1 MNNLAHMPSYPDV
14 PDSVNNADNLY
25 AQGYISNCCGA
36 WATTN
41 LADWKRV
48 STGITVYIGPEDEE
62 LPEDDEWN
70 RHTKLKGFDGDFIY
84 IKELLKGYE
93 VEENEYGD
101 DITEVRYPFPQD
113 AERDYNAY
121 YDGTKN
127 PKETPYCSVHL
138 AGGWRSHIYT
148 KGLTEILKNHKL
160 AFFIVTASQF
170 QEDYLQYGIKLMDK
184 MPDFWRAKS
193 FAQNGNYPDQEPA
206 LMLIIKE
213 INHEQA

>member
-1 MNNLAHMPSYPDV
+1 MVDYPDNSGCIAHV
-14 PDSVNNADNLY
+14 DSMY
-25 AQGYISNCCGA
+25 SQGYISNCCGA
-36 WATTN
+36 WSTTN

-93 VEENEYGD
+93 VEYNEFGD
-101 DITEVRYPFPQD
+101 DVTENTYPFPQE
-113 AERDYNAY
+113 AERDYYAY
-121 YDGTKN
+121 YNGLKN
-127 PKETPYCSVHL
+127 PKETSYCSVHL
-138 AGGWRSHIYT
+138 ASGWKTPRYT
-148 KGLTEILKNHKL
+148 EGLTKILKNHKL
-160 AFFIVTASQF
+160 AFFIVTADQF
-170 QEDYLQYGIKLMDK
+170 QKEEIFKYGIELMDR

-193 FAQNGNYPDQEPA
+193 FAQNGNYPDAKPN

-213 INHEQA
+213 INHEQV